1 MKGPAGE
8 SPNKCKDRP
17 HRAGE
22 LKWPPVQR
30 RRRISLVIDGHRN
43 RDAIYLVALGLALS
57 VLVALLLSA
66 FDYFTRG
73 G

>member
-1 MKGPAGE
+1 MPPAAKIAKSG
-8 SPNKCKDRP
+8 
-17 HRAGE
+17 A
-22 LKWPPVQR
+22 
-30 RRRISLVIDGHRN
+30 VIDGHRN

>member
-1 MKGPAGE
+1 MAAGIKAAE
-8 SPNKCKDRP
+8 YAP
-17 HRAGE
+17 
-22 LKWPPVQR
+22 
-30 RRRISLVIDGHRN
+30 VIDGHRN